1 MKITKTGILPRW
13 AVGYLSALLL
23 LAVSN
28 GYSVW
33 KLHQLGTTTIPNLST
48 DIRIIDLQRR
58 LVDSI
63 LSQLRYEQ
71 KYLLLR
77 DPGLYNQFLEAND
90 EFHRLLGTVE
100 SIANSAAKKDSLKK
114 IETSMASYESVVNE
128 QASRLEKGR
137 RYNFWSYQTTKAGAS
152 DNILKELKG
161 LEQYAREDVEREMT
175 MAIEAGHSAPRIAFG
190 ALVVSLLSALS
201 MAFLITRSITRPLTK
216 LVNKTKEISRGV
228 FKSNLRID
236 SPPEIAELSRSFN
249 SMCDKLSEVDAMKN
263 DFLSIVSHELRTPL
277 TTIKEGASLLLER
290 VVGEITQRQERL
302 LTILSDETNRLIVM
316 VNSILD
322 LSKMEAGMM
331 SYSFEE
337 ASIGPLID
345 KAVTEITPLLEAK
358 KIRLIKEFT
367 DDLGAQKM
375 DEARILQALRNLIAN
390 AAKFTHEGGHI
401 TVSGRSLKGLI
412 EISIE
417 DTGPGI
423 PPDRLPMIFEKF
435 NGSDHKRGTGLGLAI
450 VKHIVDGHG
459 GKVWVESE
467 LGQGSTFTFV
477 LPS

>member
-13 AVGYLSALLL
+13 AVGYLAALLL

-58 LVDSI
+58 MVDSI

-77 DPGLYNQFLEAND
+77 DPGLYSQFVEAND

-100 SIANSAAKKDSLKK
+100 LIANSPAKKNSLEK
-114 IETSMASYESVVNE
+114 IETSVASYESVVNE
-128 QASRLEKGR
+128 QANRLKEGR
-137 RYNFWSYQTTKAGAS
+137 RYNFWSYQTEKTEAS

-161 LEQYAREDVEREMT
+161 LEQHARDDVERKMS
-175 MAIEAGHSAPRIAFG
+175 MATEAGRSAPRIAFA

-249 SMCDKLSEVDAMKN
+249 SMCDKLSEVDTMKN
-263 DFLSIVSHELRTPL
+263 DFLSMISHELRTPL
-277 TTIKEGASLLLER
+277 TTIREGASLLLEK
-290 VVGEITQRQERL
+290 VAGEITQKQERL
-302 LTILSDETNRLIVM
+302 LTILVDETNRLIVM

-337 ASIGPLID
+337 ADIGPLID

-358 KIRLIKEFT
+358 KIRLEKEFAG
-367 DDLGAQKM
+367 DLGARKI
-375 DEARILQALRNLIAN
+375 DEARILQAVRNLIAN
-390 AAKFTHEGGHI
+390 AAKFTHEGGRI
-401 TVSGRSLKGLI
+401 TVSARASMGSL
-412 EISIE
+412 EISIR

-423 PPDRLPMIFEKF
+423 PPERLSTIFEKF
-435 NGSDHKRGTGLGLAI
+435 SGSDHKRGTGLGLAI
-450 VKHIVDGHG
+450 VKHIIDVHG
-459 GKVWVESE
+459 GRVWVESE
-467 LGQGSTFTFV
+467 VERGSTFTFV